1 MAKEG
6 TELERVPLARDASY
20 ERQYSSQPSVAQI
33 EVLDEE
39 ARPSTIGK
47 NMPAIN
53 WGDKK
58 VSPSDL
64 EVCHFYPQTAVHERI
79 ISMEQP
85 IESMLPAQD
94 PAPYILQPC
103 TSRNGRHIKMH
114 WSHLNVTYISLQ
126 GVACSGELGRRP

>member
-20 ERQYSSQPSVAQI
+20 EGQYSSQPSVAQI

-39 ARPSTIGK
+39 SRPSTIGK
-47 NMPAIN
+47 NVPAIN

-64 EVCHFYPQTAVHERI
+64 EVCHSDNRLLFMSA
-79 ISMEQP
+79 S
-85 IESMLPAQD
+85 
-94 PAPYILQPC
+94 
-103 TSRNGRHIKMH
+103 
-114 WSHLNVTYISLQ
+114 SL
-126 GVACSGELGRRP
+126 

>member
-6 TELERVPLARDASY
+6 TELERVPLARDAPY
-20 ERQYSSQPSVAQI
+20 ERQCSSQPSVAQI

-64 EVCHFYPQTAVHERI
+64 EVCHSIRRLLFMSASYLWSSPLRACCQPRIPPHIYSSLAPPGTAG
-79 ISMEQP
+79 ISR
-85 IESMLPAQD
+85 
-94 PAPYILQPC
+94 C
-103 TSRNGRHIKMH
+103 TGR
-114 WSHLNVTYISLQ
+114 T
-126 GVACSGELGRRP
+126 